1 MPRLAPLPRE
11 ATAGLN
17 EILRASEGRMGFVP
31 NSQLIMAR
39 RPEILRA
46 FAQLGQAINGPS
58 STIDSQLRNMVSQMA
73 SRAAGCGYCMA
84 HTAHTA
90 ERVGVPTEKEN
101 ALWEYETSPLFSPA
115 ERAALRVAQGAA
127 QVPNAVTDT
136 DFAELKNH
144 YSEAQ
149 IVDIVAVIATTRWRP
164 SWKPRRSKPA
174 SVTSPNAAGLSAS
187 TPREQRR
194 GRHAAESASSTG
206 HPGASPASQRSTASA
221 STRSIALRSAIFPR
235 ISAR

>member
-1 MPRLAPLPRE
+1 
-11 ATAGLN
+11 
-17 EILRASEGRMGFVP
+17 
-31 NSQLIMAR
+31 
-39 RPEILRA
+39 
-46 FAQLGQAINGPS
+46 
-58 STIDSQLRNMVSQMA
+58 MA

-149 IVDIVAVIATTRWRP
+149 IVDIVAVIALFGFLNRFNDTMATELE
-164 SWKPRRSKPA
+164 
-174 SVTSPNAAGLSAS
+174 TSPIEAGKRYLA
-187 TPREQRR
+187 ER
-194 GRHAAESASSTG
+194 GWTVGKHAAAHAAWPSRRRKRVEHRTPGRFTG
-206 HPGASPASQRSTASA
+206 IAALHRICQHTLHRLEVRNLSPDLGEVSRRELAHLGT
-221 STRSIALRSAIFPR
+221 
-235 ISAR
+235 

>member
-1 MPRLAPLPRE
+1 MPRLEPIPEE
-11 ATAGLN
+11 AIPDLAN
-17 EILRASEGRMGFVP
+17 QFEAAKQRMGFVP

-46 FAQLGQAINGPS
+46 FAQLGMAINGPS
-58 STIDSQLRNMVSQMA
+58 STIDPQLRNMVSQMA

-90 ERVGVPTEKEN
+90 ERVGVSSEKEN

-136 DFAELKNH
+136 DFAELKKH

-149 IVDIVAVIATTRWRP
+149 IVDIVAVIALFGFLIRFNDTMATELE
-164 SWKPRRSKPA
+164 
-174 SVTSPNAAGLSAS
+174 TSPAEAG
-187 TPREQRR
+187 RR
-194 GRHAAESASSTG
+194 YLAERGWTVGKHAA
-206 HPGASPASQRSTASA
+206 
-221 STRSIALRSAIFPR
+221 
-235 ISAR
+235 